1 MRRSLWAVPASLL
14 AFPASASAHGL
25 GERGD
30 LPIPDWLIGWG
41 AAAVLIASFVAL
53 SALWTRVQL
62 ERRDLRGSLRLGP
75 WLDVAGGAVGLL
87 IFGTVVYAGLAGS
100 QFPAENLAPTAIFVV
115 LWVAVPIIN
124 AIFGDVFAWLN
135 PWRAFARATGWLFRR
150 ITGRAPSHEPYPERL
165 GRWPAVAG
173 LAIFGWLELA
183 YADRTDPSQLAVL
196 GLGYASVQ
204 LIGMSLYGVN
214 AWSRNGDAF
223 GVYFGFIAR
232 LSPFARRDGRL
243 TVNVPAASTT
253 ELRAIPGT
261 AALLLVAIGTTSFD
275 GFTGGSLW
283 RDVFEPMREFFA
295 DSGFSISASE
305 QWSNTV
311 GLSMMIGLTSG
322 FYWLGVN
329 GMSTVGEDHGPRELG
344 RRFGHSLIPIA
355 LAYAIAHYF
364 SLLVFQMQALPNLIE
379 DPLGRDDVVAG
390 SQIDYSVLGSATLWY
405 VQVGALV
412 TGHVVGLILAHDRAL
427 VVYRNVRSA
436 TRSQYWM
443 LAVMIGFTGLGLW
456 LLSEASG

>member
-1 MRRSLWAVPASLL
+1 MRWPFWAVSASLL

-30 LPIPDWLIGWG
+30 LPIPDWLFGWG

-53 SALWTRVQL
+53 STLWTRVQL
-62 ERRDLRGSLRLGP
+62 EHRDGRRSLKLGS
-75 WLDVAGGAVGLL
+75 WLDIAGGAIGLL
-87 IFGTVVYAGLAGS
+87 IFGSVVYAGLAGS
-100 QFPAENLAPTAIFVV
+100 QFPSENLAPTAIFVV
-115 LWVAVPIIN
+115 LWVGIPVLS
-124 AIFGDVFAWLN
+124 AIFGDIFAWLN
-135 PWRAFARATGWLFRR
+135 PWSAIAGATGWLFHR

-183 YADRTDPSQLAVL
+183 YADRADPSHLAVL
-196 GLGYASVQ
+196 GLGYALVQ
-204 LIGMSLYGVN
+204 LIGMSLYGVS

-223 GVYFGFIAR
+223 GVYFNFIAR
-232 LSPFARRDGRL
+232 LSPLARRDGRL
-243 TVNVPAASTT
+243 ALNLPSAWTT
-253 ELRAIPGT
+253 ELGAAPGT

-283 RDVFEPMREFFA
+283 RDISEPISEFFA
-295 DSGFSISASE
+295 SSGFSISASE
-305 QWSNTV
+305 QWTNTV
-311 GLSMMIGLTSG
+311 GLALMISVISS

-329 GMSTVGEDHGPRELG
+329 GMSTVGEDHGARELG

-355 LAYAIAHYF
+355 LAYAVAHYF
-364 SLLVFQMQALPNLIE
+364 SLLVFQAQTLPNLIA
-379 DPLGRDDVVAG
+379 DPLGRDDIVAG
-390 SQIDYSVLGSATLWY
+390 SQIDYTVLGSTTLWY

-412 TGHVVGLILAHDRAL
+412 AGHVAGLVLAHDRAL
-427 VVYRNVRSA
+427 VIYKTVRTA

-443 LAVMIGFTGLGLW
+443 LAVMIGFTGLALW